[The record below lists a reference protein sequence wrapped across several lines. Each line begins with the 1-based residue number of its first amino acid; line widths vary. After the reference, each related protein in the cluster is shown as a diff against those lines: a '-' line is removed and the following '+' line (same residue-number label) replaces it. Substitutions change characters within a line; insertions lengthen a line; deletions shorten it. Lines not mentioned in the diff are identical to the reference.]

1 MPDNVPPRTGTLTRS
16 TRPAVPLA
24 SGTAVAA
31 VLLMFGVN
39 GMLLGGYG
47 GSLPSLRQRLDLDPT
62 QIAIM
67 LFGGGLAGIVSMQ
80 IGGRLADTRG
90 ARRVVFAGLPI
101 LIVASLVLAVAPTYP
116 VAILGAVLIGLGNG
130 AMDVAMN
137 ALGVQVEAA
146 WRKPIMSRFHAFFSV
161 GNFVGA
167 GAVLAL
173 ALTFGITGA
182 GIVLPLMIML
192 AVVGILVFVVLL
204 RISPEAAVVSH
215 ATNGVRTKIPT
226 MAWVLGAMALAFG
239 LSEGTAVDWSSLH
252 VTDVA
257 GVDPTVGSL
266 GLIAVSAF
274 MVVIRLLGDGLVAR
288 FGRRNVV
295 RFGGVCAAAGYGAVS
310 VVSSLPLLVL
320 GWALVGFGVG
330 MIAPQVYAV
339 AGHLGGGRVL
349 AVVVTFGYAAF
360 LAGPAVIGFLV
371 QRVGIQHAMV
381 VPALLCVG
389 IVFLALTM
397 PASDADL
404 AAARSDAEGGR

>member
-1 MPDNVPPRTGTLTRS
+1 MSQTLS
-16 TRPAVPLA
+16 PTRPTIPLA
-24 SGTAVAA
+24 GGTAATA
-31 VLLMFGVN
+31 VIVMFAVN

-47 GSLPSLRQRLDLDPT
+47 GSLPSLRERLDLDAT

-67 LFGGGLAGIVSMQ
+67 LFCGGVAGIISMQ
-80 IGGRLADTRG
+80 IGGRLADAIG
-90 ARRVVFAGLPI
+90 ARRVIFAGLPI
-101 LIVASLVLAVAPTYP
+101 LIAASLVLAFAPVYP
-116 VAILGAVLIGLGNG
+116 VAILAAALFGLGNG

-146 WRKPIMSRFHAFFSV
+146 RRKPIMSRFHAFFSV
-161 GNFVGA
+161 GNFIGA
-167 GAVLAL
+167 GTVLLMAL
-173 ALTFGITGA
+173 ALGITGA
-182 GIVLPLMIML
+182 GIVAPLMVTL
-192 AVVGILVFVVLL
+192 AVVAAIVLVVLL
-204 RISPEAAVVSH
+204 RISPEAAVISH
-215 ATNGVRTKIPT
+215 SADGVKTKIPT

-257 GVDPTVGSL
+257 GVDPTVGAL
-266 GLIAVSAF
+266 GLIAVSGF

-295 RFGGVCAAAGYGAVS
+295 RFGGVCAALGYAMVTLVGT
-310 VVSSLPLLVL
+310 LPLLVA

-360 LAGPAVIGFLV
+360 LAGPAVVGFLV
-371 QRVGIQHAMV
+371 SHLGIQHAMAI
-381 VPALLCVG
+381 PSLLCVG
-389 IVFLALTM
+389 IVFLATTM
-397 PASDADL
+397 PKSDDDL
-404 AAARSDAEGGR
+404 DAARAGH

>member
-1 MPDNVPPRTGTLTRS
+1 MSQTLS
-16 TRPAVPLA
+16 PTRPTIPLA
-24 SGTAVAA
+24 GGTAATA
-31 VLLMFGVN
+31 VIVMFAVN

-47 GSLPSLRQRLDLDPT
+47 GSLPSLRERLDLDAT

-67 LFGGGLAGIVSMQ
+67 LFCGGVAGIISMQ
-80 IGGRLADTRG
+80 IGGRLADAIG
-90 ARRVVFAGLPI
+90 ARRVIFAGLPI
-101 LIVASLVLAVAPTYP
+101 LIAASLVLAFAPVYP
-116 VAILGAVLIGLGNG
+116 VAILAAALFGLGNG

-146 WRKPIMSRFHAFFSV
+146 RRKPIMSRFHAFFSV
-161 GNFVGA
+161 GNFIGA
-167 GAVLAL
+167 GTVLLMAL
-173 ALTFGITGA
+173 ALGITGA
-182 GIVLPLMIML
+182 GIVAPLMVTL
-192 AVVGILVFVVLL
+192 AVVAAIVLVVLL
-204 RISPEAAVVSH
+204 RISPEAAVISH
-215 ATNGVRTKIPT
+215 SADGVKTKIPT

-257 GVDPTVGSL
+257 GVDPAVGAL
-266 GLIAVSAF
+266 GLIAVSGF

-295 RFGGVCAAAGYGAVS
+295 RFGGICAALGYAMVTLVGT
-310 VVSSLPLLVL
+310 LPLLVA

-360 LAGPAVIGFLV
+360 LAGPAVVGFLV
-371 QRVGIQHAMV
+371 SHLGIQHAMAI
-381 VPALLCVG
+381 PSLLCVG
-389 IVFLALTM
+389 IVFLAATM
-397 PASDADL
+397 PKSDADL
-404 AAARSDAEGGR
+404 DAARAGH

>member
-1 MPDNVPPRTGTLTRS
+1 MTETLS
-16 TRPAVPLA
+16 PTRPAIPLA
-24 SGTAVAA
+24 GGTAATA
-31 VLLMFGVN
+31 VIIMFAVN

-47 GSLPSLRQRLDLDPT
+47 GSLPSLRERLDLDAT

-67 LFGGGLAGIVSMQ
+67 LFCGGVAGIVSMQ
-80 IGGRLADTRG
+80 IGGRLADSIG
-90 ARRVVFAGLPI
+90 ARRVIFAGLPI
-101 LIVASLVLAVAPTYP
+101 LIAASLVLAFAFSYPLAIVA
-116 VAILGAVLIGLGNG
+116 ALLFGLGNG

-146 WRKPIMSRFHAFFSV
+146 RRKPIMSRFHAFFSV
-161 GNFVGA
+161 GNFIGA
-167 GAVLAL
+167 GAVLLMAL
-173 ALTFGITGA
+173 ALGITGA
-182 GIVLPLMIML
+182 GIVAPLMVTL
-192 AVVGILVFVVLL
+192 AVAAAIVLVVLL
-204 RISPEAAVVSH
+204 RISPEAAVVAQS
-215 ATNGVRTKIPT
+215 ADGVRTKIPT
-226 MAWVLGAMALAFG
+226 TAWVLGAMALAFG

-257 GVDPTVGSL
+257 GVDPTVGAL

-295 RFGGVCAAAGYGAVS
+295 RFGGVCAALGYATVTLVGT
-310 VVSSLPLLVL
+310 LPLLVA

-360 LAGPAVIGFLV
+360 LAGPAVVGFLV
-371 QRVGIQHAMV
+371 AHLGIQHAMAI
-381 VPALLCVG
+381 PSLLCVG
-389 IVFLALTM
+389 IVFLATTM
-397 PASDADL
+397 PKSDADL
-404 AAARSDAEGGR
+404 ESARAGH

>member
-1 MPDNVPPRTGTLTRS
+1 MTQTLSPRART
-16 TRPAVPLA
+16 PIPLA
-24 SGTAVAA
+24 SLTSAVA
-31 VLLMFGVN
+31 VTVMFAVN

-47 GSLPSLRQRLDLDPT
+47 GSLPSLRERLDLDAT

-80 IGGRLADTRG
+80 IGGRLADSIG

-101 LIVASLVLAVAPTYP
+101 LIVAALTLAFAPSYPAAVA
-116 VAILGAVLIGLGNG
+116 AACLFGLGNG

-146 WRKPIMSRFHAFFSV
+146 RGKPIMSRFHAFFSV
-161 GNFVGA
+161 GNFIGA
-167 GAVLAL
+167 GAVLL
-173 ALTFGITGA
+173 MALTLGITGS
-182 GIVLPLMIML
+182 GIVLPLMVTL
-192 AVVGILVFVVLL
+192 AVAAAIVLVVLL

-215 ATNGVRTKIPT
+215 TRDGVRTKIPT

-257 GVDPTVGSL
+257 RVDPTVGAL
-266 GLIAVSAF
+266 GLIAVSGF

-295 RFGGVCAAAGYGAVS
+295 RFGGACAALGYAAVTL
-310 VVSSLPLLVL
+310 VGSLPLLVV

-360 LAGPAVIGFLV
+360 LAGPAVVGFLV
-371 QRVGIQHAMV
+371 SHLGIQRAMA

-389 IVFLALTM
+389 IVFLAQTM
-397 PASDADL
+397 PKTDADL
-404 AAARSDAEGGR
+404 QQARSVH

>member
-1 MPDNVPPRTGTLTRS
+1 MSQTLSPTRA
-16 TRPAVPLA
+16 TIPLA
-24 SGTAVAA
+24 GGTAATA
-31 VLLMFGVN
+31 VFVMFAVN

-47 GSLPSLRQRLDLDPT
+47 GSLPSVRERLDLDAT

-67 LFGGGLAGIVSMQ
+67 LFCGGVAGIVSMQ
-80 IGGRLADTRG
+80 IGGRLADSIG

-101 LIVASLVLAVAPTYP
+101 LIAAAVVLAFAPTYP
-116 VAILGAVLIGLGNG
+116 VAILAAAMFGLGNG

-146 WRKPIMSRFHAFFSV
+146 RRKPIMSRFHAFFSV
-161 GNFVGA
+161 GNFIGA
-167 GAVLAL
+167 GTVLLMAL
-173 ALTFGITGA
+173 ALGITGS
-182 GIVLPLMIML
+182 GIVAPLMITL
-192 AVVGILVFVVLL
+192 AVIAAIVFVVLL
-204 RISPEAAVVSH
+204 RISPEAALVDHS
-215 ATNGVRTKIPT
+215 TDGVKTKIPT

-257 GVDPTVGSL
+257 GVDPTVGAL
-266 GLIAVSAF
+266 GLIAVSGF

-295 RFGGVCAAAGYGAVS
+295 RFGGICAALGYATVTLVGT
-310 VVSSLPLLVL
+310 LPLLVA

-360 LAGPAVIGFLV
+360 LAGPAVVGFLV
-371 QRVGIQHAMV
+371 SHLGIQHAMAI
-381 VPALLCVG
+381 PSLLCIG
-389 IVFLALTM
+389 IVFLATTM
-397 PASDADL
+397 PKSDADL
-404 AAARSDAEGGR
+404 DAARAGH

>member
-1 MPDNVPPRTGTLTRS
+1 MTQTLS
-16 TRPAVPLA
+16 PAQPLA
-24 SGTAVAA
+24 PLAGGRAAIAVI
-31 VLLMFGVN
+31 VMFAVN
-39 GMLLGGYG
+39 GMILGGYG
-47 GSLPSLRQRLDLDPT
+47 GSLPSLRERLDLDAT

-67 LFGGGLAGIVSMQ
+67 LFCGGAAGITSMQ
-80 IGGRLADTRG
+80 IGGRLADSIG

-101 LIVASLVLAVAPTYP
+101 LIAAALVLAFAPSYPFAVVA
-116 VAILGAVLIGLGNG
+116 AALFGLGNG

-146 WRKPIMSRFHAFFSV
+146 RGKPIMSRFHAFFSV
-161 GNFVGA
+161 GNFIGA
-167 GAVLAL
+167 GAVLLMAL
-173 ALTFGITGA
+173 ALGIDGA
-182 GIVLPLMIML
+182 GIVAPLMITL
-192 AVVGILVFVVLL
+192 AVIAIGVFAVLV

-215 ATNGVRTKIPT
+215 AADGVKTKIPT
-226 MAWVLGAMALAFG
+226 MAWVLGAMAVAFG

-257 GVDPTVGSL
+257 GVDPTTGAL
-266 GLIAVSAF
+266 GLIAVSGF

-295 RFGGVCAAAGYGAVS
+295 RFGGICAALGYGTVT
-310 VVSSLPLLVL
+310 VVGSLPLLIA

-360 LAGPAVIGFLV
+360 LAGPAVVGFLV
-371 QRVGIQHAMV
+371 NHLGIQHAMA

-397 PASDADL
+397 PKSDDDL
-404 AAARSDAEGGR
+404 AAGRAGH

>member
-1 MPDNVPPRTGTLTRS
+1 MSQTLS
-16 TRPAVPLA
+16 PTRPTVPLA
-24 SGTAVAA
+24 GGTAATA
-31 VLLMFGVN
+31 VIVMFAVN

-47 GSLPSLRQRLDLDPT
+47 GSLPSLRERLDLDAT

-67 LFGGGLAGIVSMQ
+67 LFCGGVAGIVSMQ
-80 IGGRLADTRG
+80 IGGRLADAVG
-90 ARRVVFAGLPI
+90 ARRVIFAGLPI
-101 LIVASLVLAVAPTYP
+101 LVAASLVLAFASVYP
-116 VAILGAVLIGLGNG
+116 VAILAAALFGLGNG

-146 WRKPIMSRFHAFFSV
+146 RRKPIMSRFHAFFSV

-167 GAVLAL
+167 GTVLLMAL
-173 ALTFGITGA
+173 ALGITGA
-182 GIVLPLMIML
+182 AIVAPLMVTL
-192 AVVGILVFVVLL
+192 AVVAAIVLVVLL

-215 ATNGVRTKIPT
+215 SADGVKTKIPT

-257 GVDPTVGSL
+257 GVDSTVGAL
-266 GLIAVSAF
+266 GLIAVSGF

-288 FGRRNVV
+288 FGRRTVV
-295 RFGGVCAAAGYGAVS
+295 RFGGVCAALGYATVTLVGT
-310 VVSSLPLLVL
+310 LPLLVA

-360 LAGPAVIGFLV
+360 LAGPAVVGFLV
-371 QRVGIQHAMV
+371 SHLGIQHAMAI
-381 VPALLCVG
+381 PALLCVG
-389 IVFLALTM
+389 IVFLAATM
-397 PASDADL
+397 PKSDADL
-404 AAARSDAEGGR
+404 DSARAGH

>member
-1 MPDNVPPRTGTLTRS
+1 MSQTLSPTRA
-16 TRPAVPLA
+16 TIPLA
-24 SGTAVAA
+24 GGTAATA
-31 VLLMFGVN
+31 VFVMFAVN

-47 GSLPSLRQRLDLDPT
+47 GSLPSVRERLDLDAT

-67 LFGGGLAGIVSMQ
+67 LFCGGVAGIVSMQ
-80 IGGRLADTRG
+80 IGGRLADSIG

-101 LIVASLVLAVAPTYP
+101 LIAAALVLAFAPTYP
-116 VAILGAVLIGLGNG
+116 VAILAAAMFGLGNG

-146 WRKPIMSRFHAFFSV
+146 RRKPIMSRFHAFFSV
-161 GNFVGA
+161 GNFIGA
-167 GAVLAL
+167 GTVLLMAL
-173 ALTFGITGA
+173 ALGITGS
-182 GIVLPLMIML
+182 GIVAPLMITL
-192 AVVGILVFVVLL
+192 AVIAAIVFVVLL
-204 RISPEAAVVSH
+204 RISPEAALVDHS
-215 ATNGVRTKIPT
+215 ADGVKTKIPT

-257 GVDPTVGSL
+257 GVDPTVGAL
-266 GLIAVSAF
+266 GLIAVSGF

-295 RFGGVCAAAGYGAVS
+295 RFGGICAALGYATVTLVGT
-310 VVSSLPLLVL
+310 LPLLVA

-360 LAGPAVIGFLV
+360 LAGPAVVGFLV
-371 QRVGIQHAMV
+371 SHLGIQHAMAI
-381 VPALLCVG
+381 PSLLCIG
-389 IVFLALTM
+389 IVFLATTM
-397 PASDADL
+397 PKSDADL
-404 AAARSDAEGGR
+404 DAARAGH

>member
-1 MPDNVPPRTGTLTRS
+1 MSQTLS
-16 TRPAVPLA
+16 PTRPTIPLA
-24 SGTAVAA
+24 SGTAATA
-31 VLLMFGVN
+31 VIVMFAVN

-47 GSLPSLRQRLDLDPT
+47 GSLPSLRERLDLDAT

-67 LFGGGLAGIVSMQ
+67 LFCGGVAGIVSMQ
-80 IGGRLADTRG
+80 IGGRLADSIG
-90 ARRVVFAGLPI
+90 ARRVIFAGLPI
-101 LIVASLVLAVAPTYP
+101 LIAASLVLAFAPSYP
-116 VAILGAVLIGLGNG
+116 VAIVAAALFGLGNG

-146 WRKPIMSRFHAFFSV
+146 RRKPIMSRFHAFFSV
-161 GNFVGA
+161 GNFIGA
-167 GAVLAL
+167 GTVLLMAL
-173 ALTFGITGA
+173 ALGITGA
-182 GIVLPLMIML
+182 GIVAPLMVTL
-192 AVVGILVFVVLL
+192 AVVAAIVLVVLVK
-204 RISPEAAVVSH
+204 ISPEAAVVSH
-215 ATNGVRTKIPT
+215 SADGVKTKIPT

-257 GVDPTVGSL
+257 GVDPTVGAL
-266 GLIAVSAF
+266 GLIAVSGF

-295 RFGGVCAAAGYGAVS
+295 RFGGVCAALGYATVTLVGT
-310 VVSSLPLLVL
+310 LPLLVA

-360 LAGPAVIGFLV
+360 LAGPAVVGFLV
-371 QRVGIQHAMV
+371 SHLGIQHAMAI
-381 VPALLCVG
+381 PAVLCVG
-389 IVFLALTM
+389 IVFLATTM
-397 PASDADL
+397 PKSDADL
-404 AAARSDAEGGR
+404 ESARAGH